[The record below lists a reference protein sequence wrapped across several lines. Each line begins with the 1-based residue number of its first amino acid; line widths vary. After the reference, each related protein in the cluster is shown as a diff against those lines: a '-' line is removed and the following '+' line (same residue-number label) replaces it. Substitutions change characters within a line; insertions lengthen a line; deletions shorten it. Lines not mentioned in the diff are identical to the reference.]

1 MNLLRIS
8 NSLSRIISTVLV
20 LPLSGLAQQP
30 VTANPAQGGGG
41 LKVVVIEG
49 EGAVNRIKARTAT
62 QPVVEVRDESDK
74 PVAGAE
80 VIFYLPANGPGA
92 VFYPYTHNQTV
103 RTDAQGRAAAT
114 DMTPNDQEGRF
125 FIRVTA
131 SSGAKTG
138 TARITQNNSMT
149 GGVQMSS
156 GKSSRKTLYII
167 LGVAAAGAIAGGVAA
182 SRSGSSSTTAVTN
195 PVQISAGAITV
206 GAPR

>member
-8 NSLSRIISTVLV
+8 TRLSRILSTVLV
-20 LPLSGLAQQP
+20 LPLSGIAQQP
-30 VTANPAQGGGG
+30 VAANPAQTGSG

-49 EGAVNRIKARTAT
+49 EGAVNRIKTRTAT
-62 QPVVEVRDESDK
+62 NPVVEVRDESDK

-80 VIFYLPANGPGA
+80 VIFYLPSNGPGA
-92 VFYPYTHNQTV
+92 VFYPYTNNQTV

-114 DMTPNDQEGRF
+114 DMSPNDQEGRF

-131 SSGAKTG
+131 SSGVKTG
-138 TARITQNNSMT
+138 TARITQTNSMS

-156 GKSSRKTLYII
+156 GSSSHKKWYII
-167 LGVAAAGAIAGGVAA
+167 AGVAAAAAIGGGIAA
-182 SRSGSSSTTAVTN
+182 SRSGSSSTAAITN